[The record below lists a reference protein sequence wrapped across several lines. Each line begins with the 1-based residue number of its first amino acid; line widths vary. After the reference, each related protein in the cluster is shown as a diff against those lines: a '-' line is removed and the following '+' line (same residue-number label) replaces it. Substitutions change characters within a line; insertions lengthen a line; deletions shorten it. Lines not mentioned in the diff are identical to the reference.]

1 MLERFLEQSESI
13 AAVCASPGYD
23 AVYPSGLSLSEVRKI
38 RDILRPFQETTKR
51 MSGQKYITSSSV
63 MIFLNIYTFL
73 FINLI
78 SILGYLFCHDVNV
91 EM

>member
-1 MLERFLEQSESI
+1 MLERFLEQSEAI

-23 AVYPSGLSLSEVRKI
+23 AVYPSSLSLSEVRKI
-38 RDILRPFQETTKR
+38 RDVLRPFQETTKR

-63 MIFLNIYTFL
+63 MIFSNIYTFL

-78 SILGYLFCHDVNV
+78 FILGYLFCHDVNV